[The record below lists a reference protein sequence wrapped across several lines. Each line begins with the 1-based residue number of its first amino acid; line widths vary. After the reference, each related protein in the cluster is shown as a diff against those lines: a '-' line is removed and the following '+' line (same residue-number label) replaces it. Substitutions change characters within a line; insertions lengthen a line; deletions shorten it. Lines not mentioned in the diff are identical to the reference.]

1 MPTNVRKVTI
11 TLGAEDLLLLQGTLH
26 SFRPQFEEARNEIV
40 TGMLDR
46 VEESIQ
52 DALAPK

>member
-1 MPTNVRKVTI
+1 MPVNIRKVTI
-11 TLGAEDLLLLQGTLH
+11 TVGAEDLLLLQGTLR
-26 SFRPQFEEARNEIV
+26 SFRPQFEEARNEVI

-46 VEESIQ
+46 VEEAIH